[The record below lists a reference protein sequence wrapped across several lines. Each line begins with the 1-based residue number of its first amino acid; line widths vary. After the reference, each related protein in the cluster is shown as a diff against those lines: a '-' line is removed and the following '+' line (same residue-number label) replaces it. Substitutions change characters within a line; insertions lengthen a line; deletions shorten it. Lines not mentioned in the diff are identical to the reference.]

1 MLKCFPP
8 QITETIERKLTVVQ
22 LEQRIK
28 PKNKKTNK
36 KILITHEMIL
46 STLHST
52 PGKHY
57 LLLKHFNK

>member
-28 PKNKKTNK
+28 PKNKKTNT
-36 KILITHEMIL
+36 KILIIRT
-46 STLHST
+46 
-52 PGKHY
+52 
-57 LLLKHFNK
+57 